1 LIADVLLAI
10 GSFGYCTA
18 IVPQVRKTYRLK
30 KADQFSWVFLGLT
43 WTALVLSFVAL
54 IMLNCYLTATMTAIQ
69 FLQYSSLIVMKFKYG
84 AK

>member
-1 LIADVLLAI
+1 MIADVLLAI

-43 WTALVLSFVAL
+43 SMALTLSIIAL
-54 IMLNCYLTATMTAIQ
+54 GLLSCYLTAIMTVVQ
-69 FLQYSSLIVMKFKYG
+69 LVQYLSLIVMKFKYG
-84 AK
+84 AN